1 MKNSISKKKIFI
13 SGSTTGIGYAIAK
26 LFSGKGCW
34 VGINGRNI
42 KIKASPELMNHSP
55 NSDTDCLYVVNSC
68 FFGPQ

>member
-42 KIKASPELMNHSP
+42 KNLKKAKKKNKKFR
-55 NSDTDCLYVVNSC
+55 NI
-68 FFGPQ
+68 